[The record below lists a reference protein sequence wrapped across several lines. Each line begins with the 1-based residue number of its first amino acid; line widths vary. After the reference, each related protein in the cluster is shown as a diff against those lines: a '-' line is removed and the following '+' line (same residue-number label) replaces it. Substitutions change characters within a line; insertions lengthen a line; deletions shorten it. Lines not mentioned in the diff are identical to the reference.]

1 MKTTAFLILL
11 ASGFGATFSGAA
23 EGASAAPALPTK
35 ANSRYELKSKSVV
48 QIQPKSRS
56 PFLPIGWV
64 KTNTGTTPTIAQP
77 SADEGMFKVSS
88 ILIGPPTL
96 AVINNRPYEEGQFLR
111 MPKTGPQ
118 LRVRVYR
125 ILDGKVLLQM
135 DNNFLTVPLRRGTLN
150 ERKSEELLDSE
161 KEQ

>member
-1 MKTTAFLILL
+1 MKTTFLTLIATAFSASFAL
-11 ASGFGATFSGAA
+11 AAD
-23 EGASAAPALPTK
+23 GASAAPALPTK
-35 ANSRYELKSKSVV
+35 AHTRYELKHKSAV
-48 QIQPKSRS
+48 QIPPGTRS

-64 KTNTGTTPTIAQP
+64 KPIGGAAPIDNRP
-77 SADEGMFKVSS
+77 SADEGMFRVSS

-96 AVINNRPYEEGQFLR
+96 AVINNRTYEEGQFMR

-125 ILDGKVLLQM
+125 ILDGKVLLQV

-150 ERKSEELLDSE
+150 EKKTEELNDPDR
-161 KEQ
+161 